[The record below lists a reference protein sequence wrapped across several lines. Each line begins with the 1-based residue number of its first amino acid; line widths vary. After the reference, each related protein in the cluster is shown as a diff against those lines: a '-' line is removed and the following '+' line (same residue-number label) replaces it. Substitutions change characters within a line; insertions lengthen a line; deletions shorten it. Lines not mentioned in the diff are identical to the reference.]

1 MPFDKAKAVSEL
13 EASIGWR
20 SYGCKHGES
29 VFTKFF
35 QNYYLPTKFGYD
47 KRKPHLS
54 SLIVSGQMTRKE
66 ALLEL
71 EKPHC
76 DQNEIEMDIT
86 YLCKKLR
93 INRAEF
99 DKMMTAPSHHYMD
112 FSNWKYRYLL
122 LKRVQALL
130 NLTTGI
136 RISPYS

>member
-54 SLIVSGQMTRKE
+54 SLVVSGQMTREE
-66 ALLEL
+66 ALLKL
-71 EKPHC
+71 EEPLY
-76 DQNEIEMDIT
+76 DQNEIEMDIV
-86 YLCKKLR
+86 YFCKKLR
-93 INRAEF
+93 INRVEF
-99 DKMMTAPSHHYMD
+99 DELMAIPVHHYTD
-112 FSNWKYRYLL
+112 FPNWEYRYRL
-122 LKRVQALL
+122 LKKGKTLFERYIARV
-130 NLTTGI
+130 GI
-136 RISPYS
+136 SH